1 VPGQTKPESTDYFG
15 RAVQPI
21 GGGGFTPTYHL
32 HDQQHKEE
40 KTGFWGTSTGPTFFG
55 GWLSICTNTIWKIN
69 TAQRTGEG
77 DVALLSKRRAEGCSG
92 LCRELFTNV
101 DTYDLFTQDGFKAL
115 TPEQKAIVVAHAV
128 QLDYRFFEN
137 DRPPVE
143 VRQSDDGKSGV
154 ILCTLCDMYCF
165 GATCPIVSWPCCT
178 LLTDSIY
185 GSALSCTNPHFFP
198 CCTKICS
205 NAAFLTAAS
214 RSASG

>member
-1 VPGQTKPESTDYFG
+1 MLQVVPGQTKPESTDYFG

-69 TAQRTGEG
+69 TAQRPAQG

-92 LCRELFTNV
+92 LCRELFTKV

-115 TPEQKAIVVAHAV
+115 TPEQKAMVVAHAV

-137 DRPPVE
+137 DHPPVE

-154 ILCTLCDMYCF
+154 ILCTVCDMYCF
-165 GATCPIVSWPCCT
+165 GTTCPIVSVG
-178 LLTDSIY
+178 DVV
-185 GSALSCTNPHFFP
+185 GSTCWVGFHST
-198 CCTKICS
+198 
-205 NAAFLTAAS
+205 AFVEMP
-214 RSASG
+214 